1 MSVGFFMG
9 IKDSYIEQAQH
20 LADQYIGAANRV
32 LTELGA
38 PPYLES
44 TKPPDVYENHLFGR
58 SALDHDSARLLGR
71 LGKVAREIMGAE
83 HLWLLA
89 HNPYRVAFLPVEFK
103 KPLLTDYHE
112 TICGEDLP
120 IAIGSSPVLFREC
133 QVFADHLGVPLNHG
147 LLEDSTA
154 ARINDYLPLGEGD
167 KVDPNTD
174 QRTTWLLVFEG
185 ARLSIEHNI
194 ALSLAG

>member
-1 MSVGFFMG
+1 MSVGFFVG

-32 LTELGA
+32 LTDLGA
-38 PPYLES
+38 PPYSES
-44 TKPPDVYENHLFGR
+44 RKPPDVYNNHLFGR
-58 SALDHDSARLLGR
+58 SALDHDSARLLAR
-71 LGKVAREIMGAE
+71 LGEAARKSIDAE

-89 HNPYRVAFLPVEFK
+89 HNPYRVAFLPIEFK

-112 TICGEDLP
+112 AICGENVP

-133 QVFADHLGVPLNHG
+133 QGFANYLGIPLSHG
-147 LLEDSTA
+147 VLEDSTA
-154 ARINDYLPLGEGD
+154 ARINDYLPLNEGE

-174 QRTTWLLVFEG
+174 QRTTWLLTYEG